1 MADTAYKYVT
11 YDNLN
16 HFSVV
21 FYQAIQAKIPT
32 KTSDI
37 TNDSNFVSDSA
48 YVHTDTNFTQDE
60 KTKLAGIETGANKTT
75 VSTTISSTDGNPVA
89 SSAVALA
96 LDNKVAKEDGKGLS
110 TNDLTDDL
118 VTKINNTATKVEG
131 LAASGGE
138 PNTID
143 TVKVNGTAL
152 TPDKDKAVDITVPTV
167 PGLKVNGT
175 EVKADDDG
183 YLNVTVATDDKDLA
197 NGAGYQTEANV
208 KSTVEGYGYQTAA
221 QVETAISGK
230 GYQTANDVNTAI
242 TNKGYQTAADVD
254 TAITNKGYQT
264 SAQVNSAIDE
274 KLKDITGIS
283 FAVVSALPETSAAKA
298 GTIYLIAHAHGT
310 QDAYDEYVLVE
321 TTDSEGNKTST
332 FEKLGST
339 DVDLSGYVKTSDLT
353 AITNDEIDTMV
364 KNATTDSTAA

>member
-1 MADTAYKYVT
+1 MAENAYKYVT

-21 FYQAIQAKIPT
+21 FYQAVAAKIPT
-32 KTSDI
+32 KTSQLS
-37 TNDSNFVSDSA
+37 NDSNFAVDAA
-48 YVHTDTNFTQDE
+48 YVHTDSNYTQAE
-60 KTKLAGIETGANKTT
+60 KEKLAGVEAGANKTT
-75 VSTTISSTDGNPVA
+75 VTTTISSTDGNPVA

-96 LDNKVAKEDGKGLS
+96 LANKVDSAEGKGLS

-152 TPDKDKAVDITVPTV
+152 TPDENKAVDITVPAIPT
-167 PGLKVNGT
+167 LKVNGT
-175 EVKADDDG
+175 AVTADTENA
-183 YLNVTVATDDKDLA
+183 LNVTVPTDNKDIA

-221 QVETAISGK
+221 QVESTVSGK
-230 GYQTANDVNTAI
+230 GYQTAAQVKSAVEEYGYQTAAQVDTAI
-242 TNKGYQTAADVD
+242 TGKGYQTADQVD
-254 TAITNKGYQT
+254 TAI
-264 SAQVNSAIDE
+264 AA

-283 FAVVSALPETSAAKA
+283 FEVVTELPETGKA

-310 QDAYDEYVLVE
+310 QDAYDEYVYIE
-321 TTDSEGNKTST
+321 SSKS
-332 FEKLGST
+332 FEKLGNT
-339 DVDLSGYVKTSDLT
+339 DIDLSGYVLKSDLV
-353 AITNDEIDTMV
+353 AITNEEIDTMV
-364 KNATTDSTAA
+364 ANATTAA